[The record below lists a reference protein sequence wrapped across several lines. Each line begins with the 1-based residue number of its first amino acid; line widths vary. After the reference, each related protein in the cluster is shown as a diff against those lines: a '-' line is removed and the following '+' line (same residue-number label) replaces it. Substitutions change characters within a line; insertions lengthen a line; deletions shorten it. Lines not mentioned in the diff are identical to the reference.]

1 MKAQGIIGDP
11 STWSVARQSG
21 KLVSVQIRPGQ
32 FVKMYEEDARARG
45 LLPREPEA
53 KAQDPEEKE
62 QPKSRDKARRPAAN
76 KGA

>member
-1 MKAQGIIGDP
+1 MKTQGIIGDP

-45 LLPREPEA
+45 LLPSEPVDVS
-53 KAQDPEEKE
+53 QKE
-62 QPKSRDKARRPAAN
+62 QPKGRDKARRPAAN
-76 KGA
+76 KGVSNG